1 MSILSEIQSH
11 KKSRRFATIVTVVVL
26 VFLAGMVYVGFLIFK
41 ETPETSIIPYIVH
54 SGSITESI
62 SGDGK
67 SLYRGYYNLAFPI
80 SGKVADV
87 YKKEGEKVIKGE
99 AIVALDDTYM
109 QFDLEKA
116 KIALETARANL
127 IAKQATAPSIEDIRI
142 SEKQLE
148 QAMLTLE
155 NTKRQVDSGIL
166 AAKQSLETTE
176 TTLKSAENDL
186 KATKDNMEAT
196 LQSTINSI
204 TIAEKE
210 LQNARNDRN
219 RIILDGSGSLRDL
232 REKGFLAIDAMT
244 STLIKNLNDIDSL
257 LGLTDVNKNKNDTF
271 ETYLGAK
278 DISTKNRAESDFHT
292 AKSALDLFLGD
303 WNTVRAYPPYSETVS
318 YMDTLYK
325 VSVLVSDTLSDVLLV
340 LQNSIASSN
349 FPQSSIDNSITLFDS
364 ELSALK
370 SQNSIF
376 IAMKQTISTKEMSLV
391 TDVKTRDDAIN
402 ILISRLSLAKS
413 TLQNTESNTIL
424 LLQASE
430 ARYNLAQ
437 KQVESSKLQY
447 DTVVKQ
453 GKDTIASAS
462 KQVDIARASL
472 DAKRKRVSP
481 EELAPYEI
489 AIRTAENS
497 LKEAEQRLKDTILIS
512 PTDGVMTKVDVL
524 VGEERLAGTPCISLV
539 DTVHPYIK
547 SSMEE
552 IDIVKIHT
560 GQIVHISFDALEGIN
575 FTGSVTFISP
585 SSSIDMNGIVTYG
598 VDIAFDPDITGVREG
613 MSATIDYIIDEVD
626 NVLVVPL
633 GALMETGGKYS
644 LFSLDRNA
652 QIPVEIGISDGKMT
666 EVRSGVKLGERIKSE

>member
-1 MSILSEIQSH
+1 
-11 KKSRRFATIVTVVVL
+11 
-26 VFLAGMVYVGFLIFK
+26 
-41 ETPETSIIPYIVH
+41 
-54 SGSITESI
+54 
-62 SGDGK
+62 
-67 SLYRGYYNLAFPI
+67 
-80 SGKVADV
+80 
-87 YKKEGEKVIKGE
+87 
-99 AIVALDDTYM
+99 
-109 QFDLEKA
+109 
-116 KIALETARANL
+116 
-127 IAKQATAPSIEDIRI
+127 
-142 SEKQLE
+142 
-148 QAMLTLE
+148 
-155 NTKRQVDSGIL
+155 
-166 AAKQSLETTE
+166 
-176 TTLKSAENDL
+176 
-186 KATKDNMEAT
+186 
-196 LQSTINSI
+196 
-204 TIAEKE
+204 
-210 LQNARNDRN
+210 
-219 RIILDGSGSLRDL
+219 
-232 REKGFLAIDAMT
+232 
-244 STLIKNLNDIDSL
+244 
-257 LGLTDVNKNKNDTF
+257 
-271 ETYLGAK
+271 
-278 DISTKNRAESDFHT
+278 
-292 AKSALDLFLGD
+292 
-303 WNTVRAYPPYSETVS
+303 
-318 YMDTLYK
+318 MDTLYK

-524 VGEERLAGTPCISLV
+524 V
-539 DTVHPYIK
+539 
-547 SSMEE
+547 
-552 IDIVKIHT
+552 
-560 GQIVHISFDALEGIN
+560 
-575 FTGSVTFISP
+575 
-585 SSSIDMNGIVTYG
+585 
-598 VDIAFDPDITGVREG
+598 
-613 MSATIDYIIDEVD
+613 
-626 NVLVVPL
+626 
-633 GALMETGGKYS
+633 
-644 LFSLDRNA
+644 
-652 QIPVEIGISDGKMT
+652 
-666 EVRSGVKLGERIKSE
+666 